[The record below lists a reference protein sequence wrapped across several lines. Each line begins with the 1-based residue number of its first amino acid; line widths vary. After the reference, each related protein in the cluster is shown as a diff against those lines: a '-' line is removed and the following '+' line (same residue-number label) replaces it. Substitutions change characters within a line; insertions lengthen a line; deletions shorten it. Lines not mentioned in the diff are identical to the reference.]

1 MLTAVKANA
10 VAFHIPA
17 GQQVCKPPPK
27 RFCNQQN
34 VGRENVSLNQLAE
47 KQKIAEARKNVSA
60 ESGFHGIFG
69 GHGVKA
75 PVQKN
80 HKIHKLWCSLYCLKK
95 QQFSP

>member
-1 MLTAVKANA
+1 MSTAVKANA

-60 ESGFHGIFG
+60 ESYFHHIFG
-69 GHGVKA
+69 AHGVKA

-80 HKIHKLWCSLYCLKK
+80 HKIHKLWCSV
-95 QQFSP
+95 

>member
-75 PVQKN
+75 LECAE
-80 HKIHKLWCSLYCLKK
+80 KL
-95 QQFSP
+95 